1 MIVNWIEAII
11 EAIPVPVKVAVLGFG
26 TVFIVLIILWL
37 VTSGVGIISQRTQ
50 KKQENEPEK

>member
-1 MIVNWIEAII
+1 MVVNWIEAI
-11 EAIPVPVKVAVLGFG
+11 KVAGLGFG

-37 VTSGVGIISQRTQ
+37 VTSSMGIISQKTQ